1 MAVTVSAEVRD
12 LLTLS
17 LVPGIGPRL
26 TAALLER
33 FGSAAA
39 ALQASVA
46 ELSAIPFLTPRL
58 AESIQQA
65 SKRSEAVAAEL
76 ERMERHGVRLIALG
90 SPEYPPALAA
100 ITDPPY
106 LLYVRGALT
115 AADAHAVALV
125 GSRHCTDY
133 GRRIAVRL
141 ATGLAR
147 AGVTVLS
154 GLARGIDGAAH
165 RAALEAGGRTLAVL
179 AGGLSRI
186 YPPEHADLAREI
198 EAAGALLSESKMD
211 QEPLAGLF
219 PVRNRIISG
228 LAKVVVLIEA
238 AQKSGALI
246 TAHHA
251 ADQGR
256 TVMAVPGSVEAASS
270 GGANDLIRKGA
281 ILCRDVDDILEELH
295 GVSAM
300 AAAQKK
306 VAAASSAAPPA
317 PSGPPP
323 GLDENQR
330 RIWEMLTEACHLDQL
345 VQRLGLEVPQVSG
358 ALMIMEMKKVVR
370 RLPGNRY
377 ERC

>member
-1 MAVTVSAEVRD
+1 MAQPLPDNVRD

-17 LVPGIGPRL
+17 LVSGVGPRL

-33 FGSAAA
+33 FGSAGA
-39 ALQASVA
+39 ALRASIA
-46 ELSAIPFLTPRL
+46 ELSAIPYVTPRL
-58 AESIQQA
+58 AESIRQA
-65 SKRSEAVAAEL
+65 RERADAAAEL
-76 ERMERHGVRLIALG
+76 ERMDRHGIRLIALG
-90 SPEYPPALAA
+90 TPDYPSSLAT
-100 ITDPPY
+100 IDDPPY
-106 LLYVRGALT
+106 LLYLRGTLT
-115 AADAHAVALV
+115 PVDANAVALV

-133 GRRIAVRL
+133 GRRVAARL
-141 ATGLAR
+141 AAGLVR
-147 AGVTVLS
+147 AGVTVIS

-186 YPPEHADLAREI
+186 YPPEHADLARQV
-198 EAAGALLSESKMD
+198 EASGAVLTEAKMD

-228 LAKVVVLIEA
+228 LSKVIVLVEA
-238 AQKSGALI
+238 AEKSGALI
-246 TAHHA
+246 TASHA

-256 TVMAVPGSVEAASS
+256 TVMAVPGPVEAESS
-270 GGANDLIRKGA
+270 GGCHELLRKGA
-281 ILCRDVDDILEELH
+281 VLCRGVEDILEELH

-300 AAAQKK
+300 AVAQKK
-306 VAAASSAAPPA
+306 AASAPAAPPPPA
-317 PSGPPP
+317 GPPP
-323 GLDENQR
+323 GLDDNQR

-345 VQRLGLEVPQVSG
+345 VQRLGLAVPQVSG
-358 ALMIMEMKKVVR
+358 ALMMMEMKKVVR